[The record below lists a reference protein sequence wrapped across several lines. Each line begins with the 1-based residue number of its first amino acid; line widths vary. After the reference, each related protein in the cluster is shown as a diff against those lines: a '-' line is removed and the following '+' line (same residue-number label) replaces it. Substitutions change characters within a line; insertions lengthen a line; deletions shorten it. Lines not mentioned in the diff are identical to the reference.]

1 MLLLLLWLWLW
12 LLLLL
17 FLFLFLLLLLWLW
30 LWLWLLLLLL
40 FLFASLFFLAKGSLV
55 RKLPSYGRMSRGS
68 LVIIMSTSCHH
79 HLRVGAVE
87 ESDSPGTCEFTG
99 ENALGCQTLWFF
111 RVMWLPGSRSR
122 VSVSGFGARSGKVVN
137 KKCTRRSESS
147 ICTWKCWKIV
157 TFGALLEEKDCHI
170 RGTFGRWGRQNAH
183 KTVARARFVIK
194 IAKSL
199 ARRSSAESS
208 PL

>member
-1 MLLLLLWLWLW
+1 MLLLLWLW
-12 LLLLL
+12 L
-17 FLFLFLLLLLWLW
+17 FLFLFLLLLWLW
-30 LWLWLLLLLL
+30 LLLLL

-137 KKCTRRSESS
+137 KKCTGRSESS

-157 TFGALLEEKDCHI
+157 TFGALLEDEVGKMCTRLSREH
-170 RGTFGRWGRQNAH
+170 N
-183 KTVARARFVIK
+183 
-194 IAKSL
+194 L
-199 ARRSSAESS
+199 
-208 PL
+208 L